1 MKEQIN
7 SFTSDPGILKQFGL
21 CGDQLFVI
29 FFTGCCCFMCMN
41 TVIQ

>member
-29 FFTGCCCFMCMN
+29 FSQDFAGSCA
-41 TVIQ
+41 